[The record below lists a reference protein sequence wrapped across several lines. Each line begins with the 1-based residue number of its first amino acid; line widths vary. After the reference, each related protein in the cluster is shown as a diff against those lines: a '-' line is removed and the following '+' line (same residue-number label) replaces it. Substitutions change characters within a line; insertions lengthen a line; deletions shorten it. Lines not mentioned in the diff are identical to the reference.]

1 MIYIITEPCQGVCDT
16 ACVDV
21 CPVDCIHGP
30 VSLDEIRA
38 VRESG
43 GEEALKAK
51 FGGKIQLYIDP
62 EECISCGACEPECPV
77 KAIFEDDEVP
87 ASQAHFVE
95 LNAKFFLD
103 RR

>member
-1 MIYIITEPCQGVCDT
+1 MIYVITEACQGVCDT

-30 VSLDEIRA
+30 VALDEIRA

-43 GEEALKAK
+43 GEAELKLK
-51 FGGKIQLYIDP
+51 FGDKIQLYIDP

-87 ASQAHFVE
+87 SSQAHFIE
-95 LNAKFFLD
+95 LNAKFFTE

>member
-1 MIYIITEPCQGVCDT
+1 MIYVITETCQGVCDT

-30 VSLDEIRA
+30 IALDEIRQA
-38 VRESG
+38 REAG
-43 GEEALKAK
+43 GVEELKAK
-51 FGGKIQLYIDP
+51 FGAKIQLYIDP

-87 ASQAHFVE
+87 SNQAHMIE
-95 LNAKFFLD
+95 ANAKFFAN